1 MSEQSTIN
9 KTENILIVDD
19 TPENL
24 DILSE
29 MLRLRGYTVRPVT
42 SGKQALDT
50 AMISPPDLILLD
62 INMPDMNGYEV
73 CELLKLNGSLSAIP
87 VIFISALNETLDK
100 VKAFSV
106 GGVDYITKPFQ
117 YEEVLARVETHLHI
131 RNLQRELEKHN
142 LNLEEMVKEKI
153 KELYESQMATIQ
165 ALAEISESRDD
176 DTGKHLDRVQIYCRM
191 LAFELSK
198 NDNYKNVINE
208 SYIDNIYFASPL
220 HDIGKVAIPDYILLK
235 PGKLT
240 PDEFEIMKTHTTLGA
255 NTLEN
260 VRKKYPA
267 NAFINM
273 GIGIAHHHHEKWDGS
288 GYPEGLSGEDIPL
301 SARIMTI
308 ADVYDA
314 LRSKRIYKEPF
325 THKDSCD
332 IIIKGTGTQFD
343 PVIIETFKE
352 LQESFK
358 LESEKHS
365 G

>member
-1 MSEQSTIN
+1 MSELTKMD
-9 KTENILIVDD
+9 KTGNILIVDD
-19 TPENL
+19 TLENL

-29 MLRLRGYTVRPVT
+29 MLKLKGYTVRPVT
-42 SGKQALDT
+42 SGRQALDT
-50 AMISPPDLILLD
+50 AMISPPDIILLD
-62 INMPDMNGYEV
+62 INMPDKNGYEV
-73 CELLKLNGSLSAIP
+73 CELLKSNEKLSKIP

-106 GGVDYITKPFQ
+106 GGVDYISKPFQ
-117 YEEVLARVETHLHI
+117 YEEVLARVDTHLKI
-131 RNLQRELEKHN
+131 DNLQKELEKHN

-165 ALAEISESRDD
+165 ALAEVAESRDD

-191 LAFELSK
+191 IAIELSK
-198 NDNYKNVINE
+198 NEKYRDIINA
-208 SYIDNIYFASPL
+208 SYIDNIFFASPL
-220 HDIGKVAIPDYILLK
+220 HDIGKVAIPDRILLK

-255 NTLEN
+255 KTLES
-260 VRKKYPA
+260 VRKKYPV

-288 GYPEGLSGEDIPL
+288 GYPEGLSGENIPL

-314 LRSKRIYKEPF
+314 LRSKRVYKEPF
-325 THKDSCD
+325 THNDSCN
-332 IIIKGTGTQFD
+332 IIYDGSGTQFD
-343 PVIIETFKE
+343 PLIIETFKE
-352 LQESFK
+352 LQGVIK
-358 LESEKHS
+358 LQSEKHS